1 MALKTKLYL
10 SERIVLL
17 RIIDVLFI
25 GLGLMFSNLFFN
37 LKYLNV
43 VQAPIS
49 TNTGVLIAYY
59 LVWAQVF
66 QLFNLRDSASRFQTV
81 RNLFITTCV
90 CVLQYLY
97 TPILTPVL
105 PANRIEILI
114 FFVTIF
120 ISVFIWRNIYIF
132 TISKKQFYKHILFVS
147 GEKEVLSD
155 MYLNAGL
162 YARDNAVVGYISENE
177 TLENQVFL
185 DVNRTDINKVIEEN
199 DVKEIVIS
207 LKGFS
212 KDSIEALNQKLV
224 RVFEQGIN
232 IVNYEDY
239 IEKITQCVPENNL
252 TEYFYKYFNFSE
264 NHENRLY
271 LAVLRLLDIFA
282 GIGGLLFLVLFL
294 PLIILGNL
302 IGNRGALFYKQERV
316 GRKGKNFNI
325 IKLRSMVTNA
335 EKNGAQ
341 WAVQNDSR
349 ITKFGKFLRKT
360 RLDEIPQFWNI
371 LNGEMSLIGPRPER
385 PEFVKELEKEIP
397 LYGIRNVVKPGLTGW
412 AQVMFPYAAT
422 IEEQQKKLRYD
433 LYYIKYRNLYLD
445 FKIVIKT
452 INTVLYFKG
461 Q

>member
-25 GLGLMFSNLFFN
+25 GVGLMLSSLFLNF
-37 LKYLNV
+37 KYLNLLH
-43 VQAPIS
+43 APIS
-49 TNTGVLIAYY
+49 INTIVLMVYY
-59 LVWAQVF
+59 LVCAQVF
-66 QLFNLRDSASRFQTV
+66 QMYSLRDSASRFQTV

-90 CVLQYLY
+90 CSLLYLY

-105 PANRIEILI
+105 PSNRIDILI
-114 FFVTIF
+114 FYATIF
-120 ISVFIWRNIYIF
+120 LSVFLWRNIYIF
-132 TISKKQFYKHILFVS
+132 TISKRQFYKHILLV
-147 GEKEVLSD
+147 GGNKEVLTD
-155 MYLNAGL
+155 MYFHAGT
-162 YARDNAVVGYISENE
+162 YARDNAIVGYISEE
-177 TLENQVFL
+177 PLENNNSFL
-185 DVNRTDINKVIEEN
+185 DVETTDLNRVIENN
-199 DVKEIVIS
+199 DVKELVIS
-207 LKGFS
+207 LTGFS
-212 KDSIEALNQKLV
+212 EESIAVLNQKLA

-239 IEKITQCVPENNL
+239 IERITQCVPENNL
-252 TEYFYKYFNFSE
+252 TQYFYKYFNFSE

-271 LAVLRLLDIFA
+271 LAVLRLIDIVA
-282 GIGGLLFLVLFL
+282 GIIGLASLLLFL
-294 PLIILGNL
+294 PLVLLGNL
-302 IGNRGALFYKQERV
+302 AGNRGPLFYAQERV
-316 GRKGKNFNI
+316 GRKGKIFKI
-325 IKLRSMVTNA
+325 VKLRSMVNGA

-341 WAVQNDSR
+341 WAVKNDSR
-349 ITKFGKFLRKT
+349 ITRFGKFLRKT

-371 LNGEMSLIGPRPER
+371 LKGEMSLIGPRPER

-397 LYGIRNVVKPGLTGW
+397 LYGIRNVIKPGLTGW
-412 AQVMFPYAAT
+412 AQVMYPYAAT

-433 LYYIKYRNLYLD
+433 LYYIKTRSLYLD